1 MCSFGNVGS
10 LEDLLQVARGL
21 EARHVLLAQGADL
34 LLDGCM
40 LLDAVSTVLID
51 SVASPKGARQP
62 TNCSSSETFFK
73 GILCMPADA
82 VPTAAAVSK
91 IADLIMA
98 DGLRSVVGGVWGFDG
113 WGTRDGAG
121 VV

>member
-1 MCSFGNVGS
+1 
-10 LEDLLQVARGL
+10 
-21 EARHVLLAQGADL
+21 
-34 LLDGCM
+34 
-40 LLDAVSTVLID
+40 
-51 SVASPKGARQP
+51 
-62 TNCSSSETFFK
+62 
-73 GILCMPADA
+73 MPADA